1 MEGYSKSYAL
11 CTLSNGATSLVTLK
25 IQVVRTLT
33 DP

>member
-1 MEGYSKSYAL
+1 
-11 CTLSNGATSLVTLK
+11 LK